1 MVMDDEKSLVKQ
13 GDEYIG
19 IWTLFHS
26 GYRNPHCCPTD
37 AYRFLNEK
45 PPRCWRIFDYFSI
58 TDYSFPSLLPFFPS
72 FLASFLAMNS
82 ISAMTHIHT
91 RSIVKKKERNF
102 VHDHL
107 FSVYE
112 LLRELGGYLPPKSI
126 APVDITPLV
135 SRLLRVNGAP
145 LFDFFVDVDLYDR
158 SRSSVFLDLPTKRQ
172 EDAFF
177 AENPVSVLLS
187 PLIFS
192 HVQVDLPLA
201 SSTSLYLSTRL
212 SSIEK

>member
-1 MVMDDEKSLVKQ
+1 MNSVSATTHTHTHALSFHPSRNLVKK
-13 GDEYIG
+13 E
-19 IWTLFHS
+19 
-26 GYRNPHCCPTD
+26 
-37 AYRFLNEK
+37 
-45 PPRCWRIFDYFSI
+45 
-58 TDYSFPSLLPFFPS
+58 
-72 FLASFLAMNS
+72 
-82 ISAMTHIHT
+82 
-91 RSIVKKKERNF
+91 KERNL

>member
-1 MVMDDEKSLVKQ
+1 
-13 GDEYIG
+13 
-19 IWTLFHS
+19 
-26 GYRNPHCCPTD
+26 
-37 AYRFLNEK
+37 
-45 PPRCWRIFDYFSI
+45 
-58 TDYSFPSLLPFFPS
+58 
-72 FLASFLAMNS
+72 MNS
-82 ISAMTHIHT
+82 ISDDITHALSFHPS
-91 RSIVKKKERNF
+91 RNLVKKEKERNF

>member
-1 MVMDDEKSLVKQ
+1 MDAKWPMMKSRSLNREMNISRSELCSTFILLIVVRV
-13 GDEYIG
+13 
-19 IWTLFHS
+19 S
-26 GYRNPHCCPTD
+26 RRTD
-37 AYRFLNEK
+37 VSIFK
-45 PPRCWRIFDYFSI
+45 WKTSPPPLRIFDYFSI
-58 TDYSFPSLLPFFPS
+58 TVILFLPLPSSSRDEFRLHDTLY
-72 FLASFLAMNS
+72 
-82 ISAMTHIHT
+82 
-91 RSIVKKKERNF
+91 RSILRETSLKGKERNTLF
-102 VHDHL
+102 TITL

-177 AENPVSVLLS
+177 AENPVSV
-187 PLIFS
+187 PLPPLPNISS
-192 HVQVDLPLA
+192 HIH
-201 SSTSLYLSTRL
+201 T
-212 SSIEK
+212 

>member
-1 MVMDDEKSLVKQ
+1 MKNLPVAE
-13 GDEYIG
+13 E
-19 IWTLFHS
+19 
-26 GYRNPHCCPTD
+26 
-37 AYRFLNEK
+37 
-45 PPRCWRIFDYFSI
+45 FSI
-58 TDYSFPSLLPFFPS
+58 IFRSPLFFSFPPFFPS

-82 ISAMTHIHT
+82 ISDDITHALSFHPS
-91 RSIVKKKERNF
+91 RNLVKKEKERNF

>member
-1 MVMDDEKSLVKQ
+1 MKNLPVAE
-13 GDEYIG
+13 E
-19 IWTLFHS
+19 
-26 GYRNPHCCPTD
+26 
-37 AYRFLNEK
+37 
-45 PPRCWRIFDYFSI
+45 FSI
-58 TDYSFPSLLPFFPS
+58 IFRSPLFLSFSSPFSLHLFSRWIP
-72 FLASFLAMNS
+72 LARRH
-82 ISAMTHIHT
+82 THT
-91 RSIVKKKERNF
+91 RSIVKEKERNF

>member
-26 GYRNPHCCPTD
+26 GYRNPPHCCPTD

-58 TDYSFPSLLPFFPS
+58 TVIPFLLLPL

-82 ISAMTHIHT
+82 VSAMTHTHT
-91 RSIVKKKERNF
+91 RSIVKEKERNF